1 MTSMFALWA
10 GALLALGGSVTEVTI
25 TPMAAGT
32 SVLIAVDGDVDYRE
46 FTMEGPHRLVVDFMG
61 SRHALPLENFMA
73 VNRGGIRSVR
83 SSQYSDDVVRVV
95 FELESALGYS
105 ALPTDR
111 GLLINLDNPGGS
123 FEPWSSAGAA
133 AAQSAVPAVSP
144 AALAVQV
151 PPQVAQRISM
161 TWTAAPINDVLQ
173 AFAAYSGKSIVPGS
187 NVTGFVTATIHD
199 RPWDQALNSILSTQG
214 LRAEED
220 DYGIIRVDN
229 ISDLND
235 REQIEPILTQA
246 HRISFATA
254 QELQT
259 AIQPLLSA
267 RGQVTVG
274 LGTNTLIVSDILRVQ
289 TAVADL
295 LQQLDV
301 ETPQV
306 SISAKI
312 IFVDRTALNELGVTY
327 ELKDREGNQF
337 NELSSGFADTDGDG
351 ILDPVEQGTAVVSL
365 GGSSIAALGNANSRV
380 VTPSIQFLTSLVIGR
395 HTLVNFVDALQ
406 SVNISDVQAE
416 PQITTLDNQEAEI
429 LVGELTPIRT
439 IDASSGG
446 GAGGGFPMAQ
456 VEQQETGIILRATPH
471 VTNGNQI
478 LLELE
483 AERSSAEL
491 AESDAGYIFR
501 TQRAQTRV
509 LVRDG
514 ETVVIGGLT
523 QSERNEVRSGVPLPD
538 GHSLHRGALPG
549 RSAQGSAAGPD
560 HSRHAAHRPE
570 QHALSS

>member
-10 GALLALGGSVTEVTI
+10 GALLALGGPVTEVTI
-25 TPMAAGT
+25 TPMPTGT

-61 SRHALPLENFMA
+61 SRHALPRENFTS
-73 VNRGGIRSVR
+73 VERGGIRAVR
-83 SSQYSDDVVRVV
+83 SSQYSDNVVRVV
-95 FELESALGYS
+95 FELERELGYT
-105 ALPTDR
+105 AVPTEG
-111 GLLINLDNPGGS
+111 GLLITLDNPGGT
-123 FEPWSSAGAA
+123 FEPWSSAGAVTA
-133 AAQSAVPAVSP
+133 EAVTGLAVPT
-144 AALAVQV
+144 ALAARTTQ
-151 PPQVAQRISM
+151 QSQERRITV

-173 AFAAYSGKSIVPGS
+173 AFSAFSGKSIVPGS
-187 NVTGFVTATIHD
+187 SVAGFVTATIHD
-199 RPWDQALNSILSTQG
+199 RPWDVAMNSILSTQG

-220 DYGIIRVDN
+220 EYGIIRVDN
-229 ISDLND
+229 FSDLND

-254 QELQT
+254 AELQT
-259 AIQPLLSA
+259 AIQPLLTP

-274 LGTNTLIVSDILRVQ
+274 LGTNTLIVSDIMRVQ
-289 TAVADL
+289 NAVTQL
-295 LQQLDV
+295 LQQLDI

-337 NELSSGFADTDGDG
+337 NELSSGFADLDGSG
-351 ILDPVEQGTAVVSL
+351 VMQPVDQGTSVVSL
-365 GGSSIAALGNANSRV
+365 GGNSIAALGNATQRV
-380 VTPSIQFLTSLVIGR
+380 VTPSVQFLTSLVIGR
-395 HTLVNFVDALQ
+395 HTLVSFLDALQ
-406 SVNISDVQAE
+406 SVNISDVHAE
-416 PQITTLDNQEAEI
+416 PQITTLDNQQAEL

-439 IDASSGG
+439 IDAGG
-446 GAGGGFPMAQ
+446 GAGAGGGFPTAQ

-483 AERSSAEL
+483 AERSAAEL
-491 AESDAGYIFR
+491 AESDAGFIFR

-514 ETVVIGGLT
+514 ETVVIAGLT
-523 QSERNEVRSGVPLPD
+523 QSERNEVRSGVPYLMDIPFI
-538 GHSLHRGALPG
+538 GGLFRVVRHREFQRDLIILVTPHII
-549 RSAQGSAAGPD
+549 RS
-560 HSRHAAHRPE
+560 R
-570 QHALSS
+570 

>member
-10 GALLALGGSVTEVTI
+10 GALLALGGPVTEVTI
-25 TPMAAGT
+25 TPMATGT
-32 SVLIAVDGDVDYRE
+32 SVLIAVDGDVDYRD
-46 FTMEGPHRLVVDFMG
+46 FTMEGPHRLVVDLMG
-61 SRHALPLENFMA
+61 SRHALPLENYTS
-73 VNRGGIRSVR
+73 VERGGIRAVR
-83 SSQYSDDVVRVV
+83 SSQYSNDVVRIV
-95 FELESALGYS
+95 FELDRQLGYT
-105 ALPTDR
+105 AVPTQG
-111 GLLINLDNPGGS
+111 GLLITLDNPGGA
-123 FEPWSSAGAA
+123 FEPWSSAGSLS
-133 AAQSAVPAVSP
+133 AQSVAELAVPT
-144 AALAVQV
+144 ALATQPVVQE
-151 PPQVAQRISM
+151 QQRRITV

-173 AFAAYSGKSIVPGS
+173 AFSAYSGKSIVPGS
-187 NVTGFVTATIHD
+187 NVAGFVTATIHD
-199 RPWDQALNSILSTQG
+199 RPWDVAMNSILSTQG

-220 DYGIIRVDN
+220 EYGIVRVDN

-254 QELQT
+254 TELQT

-274 LGTNTLIVSDILRVQ
+274 VGTNTLIVSDIARVQ
-289 TAVADL
+289 NAVTQL

-337 NELSSGFADTDGDG
+337 NELSSGFADLDGDG
-351 ILDPVEQGTAVVSL
+351 ALDAVEQGTSVVSL
-365 GGSSIAALGNANSRV
+365 GGSSIAALGNATQRV
-380 VTPSIQFLTSLVIGR
+380 VAPSVQFLTSLVIGR

-406 SVNISDVQAE
+406 SVNISDTHAE
-416 PQITTLDNQEAEI
+416 PQITVLDNQQAEL

-439 IDASSGG
+439 IDAGG
-446 GAGGGFPMAQ
+446 GAGGGFPTAQ

-478 LLELE
+478 LLDLE

-491 AESDAGYIFR
+491 AESDAGFIFR

-523 QSERNEVRSGVPLPD
+523 QSERNEVRSGIPYLMDIPFV
-538 GHSLHRGALPG
+538 GALFRVVRHREVQRDLIILVTPHII
-549 RSAQGSAAGPD
+549 RS
-560 HSRHAAHRPE
+560 R
-570 QHALSS
+570 

>member
-10 GALLALGGSVTEVTI
+10 GALLALGGPVTEVTI
-25 TPMAAGT
+25 TPMATGT

-61 SRHALPLENFMA
+61 SRHALPRENFSS
-73 VNRGGIRSVR
+73 VERGGIRAVR
-83 SSQYSDDVVRVV
+83 SSQYSDNVVRVV
-95 FELESALGYS
+95 FELERALGYT
-105 ALPTDR
+105 AVPTDG
-111 GLLINLDNPGGS
+111 GLLITLDNPGGT
-123 FEPWSSAGAA
+123 FEPWSSAGSVSVEAVA
-133 AAQSAVPAVSP
+133 ELAVPT
-144 AALAVQV
+144 ALAARTTQ
-151 PPQVAQRISM
+151 QSQERRITV

-173 AFAAYSGKSIVPGS
+173 AFSAFSGKSIVPGS
-187 NVTGFVTATIHD
+187 NVAGFVTATIHD
-199 RPWDQALNSILSTQG
+199 RPWDVAMNSILSTQG

-254 QELQT
+254 TELQT
-259 AIQPLLSA
+259 AIQPLLTA

-289 TAVADL
+289 NSVTQL

-337 NELSSGFADTDGDG
+337 NELSSGFADLDGDG
-351 ILDPVEQGTAVVSL
+351 IDDPVEQGTSVVSL
-365 GGSSIAALGNANSRV
+365 GGHSIAALGNATQRV
-380 VTPSIQFLTSLVIGR
+380 VTPSVQFLTSLVIGR
-395 HTLVNFVDALQ
+395 HTLISFLDALQ
-406 SVNISDVQAE
+406 SVNISDVHAE
-416 PQITTLDNQEAEI
+416 PQITTLDNQQAEL

-439 IDASSGG
+439 IDAGG
-446 GAGGGFPMAQ
+446 GAGAGGGFPTAQ

-483 AERSSAEL
+483 AERSAAEL
-491 AESDAGYIFR
+491 AESDAGFIFR

-514 ETVVIGGLT
+514 ETVVIAGLT
-523 QSERNEVRSGVPLPD
+523 QSERNEVRSGVPYLMDIPFI
-538 GHSLHRGALPG
+538 GGLFRVVRHREFQRDLIILVTPHII
-549 RSAQGSAAGPD
+549 RS
-560 HSRHAAHRPE
+560 R
-570 QHALSS
+570 